1 MREGHKVVLFSNTEK
16 HDKVTEKYKKLENIL
31 WVDIN
36 NKSATEVCDTIQDL
50 EINVLFDLS
59 GHTAVTHWKFL
70 QNQHH

>member
-1 MREGHKVVLFSNTEK
+1 MVLFSNTEK

-59 GHTAVTHWKFL
+59 GHTVGNALKFL
-70 QNQHH
+70 HKNQHH